1 MIATTARG
9 ISPRADRLAV
19 LFRRTSDALY
29 DRHAAAAY
37 GSSEARHYADR
48 HAACIGAINLIRRT
62 NEEE

>member
-1 MIATTARG
+1 MIASPARG
-9 ISPRADRLAV
+9 ISPRANRLAV

-37 GSSEARHYADR
+37 GSPEARRYADR
-48 HAACIGAINLIRRT
+48 QAACIGAINVIRRT